1 MTTMPSGYEPHP
13 QTHDMQAAGPDAAP
27 TPMSEEQARHE
38 QALRRVK
45 AKRDLSAH
53 VVVYVVVNAFL
64 IGIWWFNGQG
74 YFWPGW
80 VLAGWGIGLVLNVW
94 DVLLRRPIT
103 EQDVERELR
112 RM

>member
-1 MTTMPSGYEPHP
+1 
-13 QTHDMQAAGPDAAP
+13 
-27 TPMSEEQARHE
+27 MSDEQARHE

-53 VVVYVVVNAFL
+53 AVVYLVVNAFL
-64 IGIWWFNGQG
+64 IGMWWFNGQG

-80 VLAGWGIGLVLNVW
+80 ILAGWGIGLVLNAW

>member
-1 MTTMPSGYEPHP
+1 
-13 QTHDMQAAGPDAAP
+13 
-27 TPMSEEQARHE
+27 MSEEQVRHE
-38 QALRRVK
+38 EALRRVK

-53 VVVYVVVNAFL
+53 AVVYLVVNAFL
-64 IGIWWFNGQG
+64 IGMWWFNGQG

-80 VLAGWGIGLVLNVW
+80 VLAGWGIGLVLNAW

>member
-1 MTTMPSGYEPHP
+1 MSTVPSGDEP
-13 QTHDMQAAGPDAAP
+13 QSQSGDIVD
-27 TPMSEEQARHE
+27 EQARHE

-45 AKRDLSAH
+45 AKRDLSGHA
-53 VVVYVVVNAFL
+53 VAYLVVNAFL

-80 VLAGWGIGLVLNVW
+80 VLAGWGIGLVLNAW

-103 EQDVERELR
+103 EEDVRRELR

>member
-1 MTTMPSGYEPHP
+1 
-13 QTHDMQAAGPDAAP
+13 
-27 TPMSEEQARHE
+27 MSDEQARHE

-53 VVVYVVVNAFL
+53 AVVYLVVNAFL
-64 IGIWWFNGQG
+64 IGMWWFNGQG

-80 VLAGWGIGLVLNVW
+80 VLAGWGIGLVLNAW

-112 RM
+112 RI

>member
-1 MTTMPSGYEPHP
+1 
-13 QTHDMQAAGPDAAP
+13 
-27 TPMSEEQARHE
+27 MSEEQARHE
-38 QALRRVK
+38 EALRRVK

-53 VVVYVVVNAFL
+53 AVVYLVVNAFL
-64 IGIWWFNGQG
+64 IGMWWFNGQG

-80 VLAGWGIGLVLNVW
+80 VLAGWGIGLVLNAW

>member
-1 MTTMPSGYEPHP
+1 MSTVPSGYEPQP
-13 QTHDMQAAGPDAAP
+13 QSGDIVD
-27 TPMSEEQARHE
+27 ERARRE

-45 AKRDLSAH
+45 ARRDLAGH
-53 VVVYVVVNAFL
+53 AVAYLVINAFL

-80 VLAGWGIGLVLNVW
+80 VLAGWGIGLVLNAW

-103 EQDVERELR
+103 EEDVRRELR

>member
-1 MTTMPSGYEPHP
+1 
-13 QTHDMQAAGPDAAP
+13 
-27 TPMSEEQARHE
+27 MSEEQARHE

-53 VVVYVVVNAFL
+53 AVVYVVVNAFL

-80 VLAGWGIGLVLNVW
+80 PHA
-94 DVLLRRPIT
+94 D
-103 EQDVERELR
+103 REAPEPKLGG
-112 RM
+112 